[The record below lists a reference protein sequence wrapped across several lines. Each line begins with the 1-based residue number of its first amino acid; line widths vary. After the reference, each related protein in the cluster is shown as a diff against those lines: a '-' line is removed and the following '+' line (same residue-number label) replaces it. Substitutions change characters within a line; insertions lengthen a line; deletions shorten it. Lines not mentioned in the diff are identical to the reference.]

1 MTRSNCFQWSLMY
14 CLCCIL
20 APVYISLC
28 TVLSFTP
35 FFSLLFVLCW
45 DYLCLTALLQISIRF
60 PPVISSSSKENRLFL
75 WLLLVKA
82 PSLALLPQANQE
94 RIWSDL
100 LIFLNFI
107 HSVVRFPL
115 VCVSG
120 KQYEMGTEKN
130 PVAAAACAWRMQNE
144 VMWNGRLGQC
154 VIGCSNTMCFLTPG
168 SLSSLFTFSFHSYDW
183 YAFLILFSLG
193 LNPPRPSYSFFFLLH
208 FIYIASVT
216 ARYFTEAQSLNNS
229 LYQE

>member
-1 MTRSNCFQWSLMY
+1 MLYFGS
-14 CLCCIL
+14 CLR
-20 APVYISLC
+20 
-28 TVLSFTP
+28 
-35 FFSLLFVLCW
+35 LFVYSSFFHAILFIAFCLVLRLSLSHCTLTNIHPFSSR
-45 DYLCLTALLQISIRF
+45 YLFIIKR
-60 PPVISSSSKENRLFL
+60 K
-75 WLLLVKA
+75 
-82 PSLALLPQANQE
+82 
-94 RIWSDL
+94 
-100 LIFLNFI
+100 LIFFMVASCQGTISRSASTSQSRKDMVRSVDLFEFI

-168 SLSSLFTFSFHSYDW
+168 SLSTLFTFSFHSYDW

-193 LNPPRPSYSFFFLLH
+193 LNPPRPSYSCW
-208 FIYIASVT
+208 
-216 ARYFTEAQSLNNS
+216 
-229 LYQE
+229 